1 MFLLRPKSRRH
12 YSSSSNNG
20 VYGLESDVDSVDR
33 GVLYEAM
40 REKGIRKGLIER
52 VKEVL
57 SETRSMVRVG
67 GMTERSFWRGV
78 RQGCLLS
85 SVLFNIV
92 IADLEEEMGRIKWG
106 GIRIGE
112 RKIYMLAKIYTWTIS
127 CYFRR
132 MRRG

>member
-1 MFLLRPKSRRH
+1 M
-12 YSSSSNNG
+12 
-20 VYGLESDVDSVDR
+20 DSVDR

-67 GMTERSFWRGV
+67 GMTERSFWTARGV